1 VSAGS
6 LIYFGER
13 AALFILGYSSE
24 LSAREVSL
32 TLRSDAKGWRIF
44 EPYCQA

>member
-1 VSAGS
+1 MSAGS

-24 LSAREVSL
+24 LLAREMSL

-44 EPYCQA
+44 EPGRE